1 MENDENGTSS
11 FDSLEEYKEYFEPIF
26 RADSEFSQKFIPLA
40 KQILLKNIVIIYSH
54 EHHATQQDKEND
66 LQGKDG
72 TVVFPRVPPPFGIRV
87 RRDTE
92 KYLSY
97 GDFTIDT
104 KEWRINLEDKY
115 YVYGYGIE
123 NPIKFRLWV
132 LIDYQGLR
140 KVEKLGKI
148 HGKLMPNRDHSL
160 VDFWC
165 FKLSEMFKLG
175 VILDWDGEKQLIE
188 QILGKDALKPRN
200 LQLTNFV

>member
-1 MENDENGTSS
+1 MENNDNEIPS
-11 FDSLEEYKEYFEPIF
+11 FNSIDEYKEYFEPIF
-26 RADSEFSQKFIPLA
+26 RIDCKFSQQFMPLA
-40 KQILLKNIVIIYSH
+40 NQILLKNIATIYNH
-54 EHHATQQDKEND
+54 ERHETPQDKEND
-66 LQGKDG
+66 LRGRDR
-72 TVVFPRVPPPFGIRV
+72 TIVFPKLPCGIRV
-87 RRDTE
+87 RRDKP
-92 KYLSY
+92 KYLSE

-104 KEWRINLEDKY
+104 KEWQINLDDKY

-140 KVEKLGKI
+140 KAEKAGKI
-148 HGKLMPNRDHSL
+148 CGKLMSNRDHSF

-175 VILDWDGEKQLIE
+175 LILDWNGEKELIE

-200 LQLTNFV
+200 VQLTSFV